1 MRRTIVVASVGM
13 AALILV
19 GLVAT
24 AVAQAPR
31 GGGEGGDR
39 QARMAQMMQQMIQ
52 RMKAAG
58 ATDEDLK
65 AIEAHRTLQRETT
78 GKLGEA
84 LRGLRKVAGQ
94 DASDD
99 EAKAAVDKYEADM
112 KAAKDKLAKA
122 EQDLRAKLDLASKP
136 RLHAMLLM
144 AGTLDNGTGGRGGMF
159 GGGRG
164 GGGGDRGGP
173 RPQRGGGGAPR

>member
-1 MRRTIVVASVGM
+1 MRRTIVVVSVAV

-24 AVAQAPR
+24 AIAQAPR

-39 QARMAQMMQQMIQ
+39 QARMAQMMQRLTE

-58 ATDEDLK
+58 ATDEDVQ
-65 AIEAHRTLQRETT
+65 AIRAHMNLQRQTT
-78 GKLGEA
+78 GPLSEA
-84 LRGLRKVAGQ
+84 LRSLREAAGEA
-94 DASDD
+94 ASDD

-122 EQDLRAKLDLASKP
+122 EQDLRTKLNLTSKP
-136 RLHAMLLM
+136 RLHALLLTM
-144 AGTLDNGTGGRGGMF
+144 GTLDNGTGGRSGMF
-159 GGGRG
+159 GGRG
-164 GGGGDRGGP
+164 GGGGE
-173 RPQRGGGGAPR
+173 RPQRGGGGGGGAPR